1 MEKLKFNVYGMS
13 CSACAARV
21 DKVVRELDGVKDV
34 AVNLLTNQMVVDFDE
49 PATVEK
55 IERAVSGAGYKAALF
70 NDKSQKKEKV
80 NPLIRS
86 IIRLAVSAVLLIPL
100 MYVSM
105 GGVMFGWG

>member
-34 AVNLLTNQMVVDFDE
+34 AVNLLTNQMTVDFDE

-55 IERAVSGAGYKAALF
+55 IERAVSGAGYKTALF
-70 NDKSQKKEKV
+70 NDKSQKRKK
-80 NPLIRS
+80 S
-86 IIRLAVSAVLLIPL
+86 IRLSAR
-100 MYVSM
+100 
-105 GGVMFGWG
+105 

>member
-21 DKVVRELDGVKDV
+21 DKVVRELDGIKDV

-55 IERAVSGAGYKAALF
+55 IERAVSGAGYKTALF
-70 NDKSQKKEKV
+70 NDKSQKRKK
-80 NPLIRS
+80 S
-86 IIRLAVSAVLLIPL
+86 IRLSAR
-100 MYVSM
+100 
-105 GGVMFGWG
+105 

>member
-34 AVNLLTNQMVVDFDE
+34 AVNLLTNQMTVDFDE

-55 IERAVSGAGYKAALF
+55 LS
-70 NDKSQKKEKV
+70 
-80 NPLIRS
+80 LIH
-86 IIRLAVSAVLLIPL
+86 I
-100 MYVSM
+100 
-105 GGVMFGWG
+105 

>member
-13 CSACAARV
+13 CSACSARV

-55 IERAVSGAGYKAALF
+55 IERAVSGAGYKPLF
-70 NDKSQKKEKV
+70 LTTNRKKRKKS
-80 NPLIRS
+80 
-86 IIRLAVSAVLLIPL
+86 IRLSAR
-100 MYVSM
+100 
-105 GGVMFGWG
+105 